1 MMIKEYK
8 LKKGCLQVESYDQ
21 ERTEEAVVAPGS
33 IEPFFAPVAPRTL
46 FWKDFMSFKK
56 PLYPNQ
62 TQSVRTR
69 SIPSS
74 RGSVLDC
81 YLVVSS
87 VVFPETFELESIN
100 GRKTTKSWIKW
111 TLSVKRSAKSQ
122 NHGSKAGKK
131 HQISSI
137 QPLRVSSRFVWFD
150 LGGFWGS
157 LFSLCRGFVVS
168 WLWAPWNWWAT

>member
-1 MMIKEYK
+1 MIKSE
-8 LKKGCLQVESYDQ
+8 
-21 ERTEEAVVAPGS
+21 TEEAVVAPGS

-111 TLSVKRSAKSQ
+111 TLSVKRAAKSQ
-122 NHGSKAGKK
+122 NHGPRKREKSSKSHPSNPSGWVAVSFGL
-131 HQISSI
+131 IWVGFGDLSSAFA
-137 QPLRVSSRFVWFD
+137 VASWFRGYE
-150 LGGFWGS
+150 LHETGEPRKRGN
-157 LFSLCRGFVVS
+157 LSLCALYS
-168 WLWAPWNWWAT
+168 S